1 MIVFGILLGASLTGL
16 LVVFDFWHCRARNT
30 HPATVVPD

>member
-1 MIVFGILLGASLTGL
+1 MIALAMLLGVSLTGL

-30 HPATVVPD
+30 HPAAVVPD